1 MRKYIVLALV
11 IFCVLSLVGCA
22 EGHTPEEPKQELTID
37 ELKVIAEKGEDI
49 WWSDFEPY
57 VQFSE
62 YGSGILNR
70 SYLVEDKYLLT
81 VSGWPDSYISSIRL
95 STAIKVGESTE
106 GYREIDIR
114 TESIDDFLKEETE
127 SPTIP

>member
-1 MRKYIVLALV
+1 MKKYIALALV
-11 IFCVLSLVGCA
+11 ILCVLSLVGCS
-22 EGHTPEEPKQELTID
+22 EGHTPEEPKKELTID

-57 VQFSE
+57 VQLAE

-95 STAIKVGESTE
+95 SKSFNASSTPKAFTKHQSTN
-106 GYREIDIR
+106 I
-114 TESIDDFLKEETE
+114 SHHA
-127 SPTIP
+127 